1 MSNQSGSDSRDRQR
15 TDQTPSPERDQPR
28 TGDPTANKSLS
39 IADLMVLKT
48 GRLPSSY
55 SAGASE
61 YNGFAQ
67 ASEASEAQVKF
78 DGERTVEVTR
88 LLGNR
93 SLSRYPS
100 SQSEIREFTWSTTGG
115 LDASANIGLGIPLG
129 LKQHYQLRGADIK
142 SREDNPKTK
151 SIESQ
156 TQDFLKHNF
165 ILEDEGK
172 LTEESKEQLN
182 RALKALCDSEE
193 PREVLS
199 NSLHLARLYQQ
210 LGYIVQAVGAVA
222 LALQVNPNHLLAT
235 QIMKELERVHPQDIA
250 FSPLTT
256 PGQELSRA
264 SLVKRIINLSKGR
277 VVVVGDLLIDEL
289 LEGSPE
295 RISREAPVLILEHVD
310 TVHIPGGAANT
321 AHNITALGGTCHA
334 VGVCGEDEYHSKLA
348 NVLERHGITHNL
360 IADKDRKT
368 TVKTRILSK
377 SHSLLQ
383 QLLRL
388 DRISHEMI
396 TEEIA
401 ERVIARIE
409 ASVDG
414 YDALILSD
422 YKAGTITDSIVD
434 ACRRVSQ
441 AKGVKLIVDAQN
453 RFERFEGCT
462 LITPNQPDTEAALG
476 YKLDSP
482 AALERA
488 GKDMMSLTKAEA
500 ILITRGPNGMALF
513 RRHEY
518 SPVELPVFNHS
529 EVFDVTGAG
538 DTVVATMTLALVTGA
553 SYVEA
558 MALGNLAAGIVVR
571 KSGTAVT
578 SQKELLDAL
587 DLVKIKGL

>member
-1 MSNQSGSDSRDRQR
+1 MSNQPGSDSSDRPLTEQ
-15 TDQTPSPERDQPR
+15 PSSERDAAAK
-28 TGDPTANKSLS
+28 GDLAAKKSLS

-48 GRLPSSY
+48 GRLPSS
-55 SAGASE
+55 SQAGELPAFGQPSE
-61 YNGFAQ
+61 QHAGDH
-67 ASEASEAQVKF
+67 KF
-78 DGERTVEVTR
+78 DGKRMGEVTK

-93 SLSRYPS
+93 SICRSPGTQADPGQTRD
-100 SQSEIREFTWSTTGG
+100 FTWSTTSG
-115 LDASANIGLGIPLG
+115 LDASSNIGLGIPLG
-129 LKQHYQLRGADIK
+129 LRQHYQLRGADVK
-142 SREDNPKTK
+142 SGAEKPPSRQ
-151 SIESQ
+151 IENKNL
-156 TQDFLKHNF
+156 DLLKRNL
-165 ILEDEGK
+165 ILEDKGK
-172 LTEESKEQLN
+172 LTDEQKVELDQ
-182 RALKALCDSEE
+182 ALKALSETEE

-210 LGYIVQAVGAVA
+210 LGYIDHGMGAVA
-222 LALQVNPNHLLAT
+222 VALQVNPNHLLAN
-235 QIMKELERVHPQDIA
+235 QIMKELERVHPQDIT
-250 FSPLTT
+250 FSPLRT
-256 PGQELSRA
+256 PGQELSR
-264 SLVKRIINLSKGR
+264 SNLVKRVINLSKGR
-277 VVVVGDLLIDEL
+277 VIVVGDLLIDEL
-289 LEGSPE
+289 LEGRPE

-321 AHNITALGGTCHA
+321 AHNITALGGSCHA
-334 VGVCGEDEYHSKLA
+334 VGVCGDDEYHSKLA
-348 NVLERHGITHNL
+348 AVLERHGITHNL

-401 ERVIARIE
+401 QRVIDRIE
-409 ASVDG
+409 ASAEE

-422 YKAGTITDSIVD
+422 YKAGTITDTIID
-434 ACRRVSQ
+434 ACRKVTRD
-441 AKGVKLIVDAQN
+441 KGLKLIVDAQN

-500 ILITRGPNGMALF
+500 ILITRGANGMALF
-513 RRHEY
+513 RRHDY
-518 SPVELPVFNHS
+518 SPVELPVFNKS

-558 MALGNLAAGIVVR
+558 MALGNLAAGIVVK

-587 DLVKIKGL
+587 DLVKFEGF